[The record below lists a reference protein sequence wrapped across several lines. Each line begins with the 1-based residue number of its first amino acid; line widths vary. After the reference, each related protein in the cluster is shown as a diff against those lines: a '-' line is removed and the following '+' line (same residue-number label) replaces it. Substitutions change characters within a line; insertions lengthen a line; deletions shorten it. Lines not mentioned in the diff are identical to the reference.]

1 MKKAFNFSLFK
12 NTVDGITFNKSK
24 DEKVRADYNGNG
36 SERDGAEK
44 IQIIGIKALSQ
55 GGKQYIRLVFID
67 RNGLDNEYHNAALF
81 LNEKKD
87 GEKQPDYTG
96 SIDLDRDGNERLR
109 LAAWLKNSDR
119 AGRYLSVS
127 VSEFLA
133 KEGDPAAAGAE
144 GAEGGV
150 PGIPVPAGAPED
162 DEIPF

>member
-1 MKKAFNFSLFK
+1 M
-12 NTVDGITFNKSK
+12 
-24 DEKVRADYNGNG
+24 RADYNGNG